1 MRKLVFVSLLL
12 LAGLVSAGQKIT
24 SGTLD
29 IHYVVFNS
37 NFLQPSVATAV
48 GIERS
53 GKLALLN
60 VSLVRNGQGEKGQV
74 SGTVTNLLGQIR
86 QLEFKE
92 IDEQT
97 AVYYIAPI
105 KLDSREVLKFDLRI
119 TDAKQQQHSFN
130 FNQEVFPDQ

>member
-1 MRKLVFVSLLL
+1 MRKLIFAGLLL
-12 LAGLVSAGQKIT
+12 LASLAGAEQKYRA
-24 SGTLD
+24 GDLD

-37 NFLQPSVATAV
+37 NYLQPATATAV

-97 AVYYIAPI
+97 AVYYIAPV
-105 KLDSREVLKFDLRI
+105 KLDSREVLRFDLRI
-119 TDAKQQQHSFN
+119 TDGKQQQHSIN
-130 FNQEVFPDQ
+130 FNQEVFPDP